1 MPDELRRLDALLT
14 TGLGLAR
21 KAPSGRLLLARIADS
36 IELGW
41 IPRPWG
47 DEIAAELEAAQAAG
61 SEPLDGRAV
70 ERILRDAWGTGPED
84 ELDDLAPNPVAVT
97 PGPQVHRG
105 SLDGKPVAVKVVR
118 PGLAA
123 SVRQDMAL

>member
-1 MPDELRRLDALLT
+1 MAPDELRRLDALLT

-47 DEIAAELEAAQAAG
+47 DEIAGELEAAQAAA
-61 SEPLDGRAV
+61 SEPLDARAV
-70 ERILRDAWGTGPED
+70 ERILRDAGEPARRTSSTIWSPTRSP
-84 ELDDLAPNPVAVT
+84 
-97 PGPQVHRG
+97 
-105 SLDGKPVAVKVVR
+105 
-118 PGLAA
+118 
-123 SVRQDMAL
+123 